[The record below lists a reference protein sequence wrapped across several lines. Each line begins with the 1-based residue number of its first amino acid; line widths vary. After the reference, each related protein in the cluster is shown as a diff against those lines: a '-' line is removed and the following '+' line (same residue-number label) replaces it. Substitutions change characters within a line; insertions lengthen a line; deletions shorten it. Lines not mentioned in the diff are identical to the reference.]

1 MVRTALLGF
10 LVVAVMCGCQQKAE
24 QQSPADGT
32 AQTSQEPVPP
42 PRPAVKQTDA
52 RVWVDA
58 VTGKPGDK
66 GSFGIHYYGVEKAKA
81 IVVPISYP
89 KGLNVDSISWVGS
102 MLAYL
107 ATKPTRIDKDEHRLL
122 LTAIPTT
129 EPLIP
134 AAEGL
139 LATIYYTLGPDAESG
154 IIADAFVPP
163 ANYLVYVD
171 SASGQ
176 AEPMFETAT
185 VTIERAP

>member
-1 MVRTALLGF
+1 MVKKALFGF
-10 LVVAVMCGCQQKAE
+10 LVVATVCGCQQKAE
-24 QQSPADGT
+24 QQTPGT
-32 AQTSQEPVPP
+32 AQTAKEPAPS
-42 PRPAVKQTDA
+42 PRPAGRQSDA
-52 RVWVDA
+52 RIWVDA

-66 GSFGIHYYGVEKAKA
+66 GSFGVHYYGVEQAKA

-89 KGLNVDSISWVGS
+89 QGMIVDSISWAGS

-107 ATKPTRIDKDEHRLL
+107 STRPTRIDKNEHRLL
-122 LTAIPTT
+122 LSAIPTT

-139 LATIYYTLGPDAESG
+139 LATIHFTLGPDAQSG

-176 AEPMFETAT
+176 AEPIFETAT